1 MVDAKRSAA
10 KHTQKKRV
18 ESSQHA
24 LNFAGRQTGAGE
36 QKHNPVITIPF
47 AVLSTIRLTL
57 FFFIWGLREKTFL
70 SKKKKW
76 KASEVF
82 IASIGTRDICLEL
95 TVRVLSAH
103 WGQ

>member
-1 MVDAKRSAA
+1 MVDVKRSAA

-57 FFFIWGLREKTFL
+57 FLFWGLREKTFL
-70 SKKKKW
+70 LKKW
-76 KASEVF
+76 KAPKVF
-82 IASIGTRDICLEL
+82 IASIGTRNICLNL
-95 TVRVLSAH
+95 TH
-103 WGQ
+103 

>member
-1 MVDAKRSAA
+1 MVDVKRSAA

-70 SKKKKW
+70 SKKKNGKRQRFL
-76 KASEVF
+76 SLRLEHVN
-82 IASIGTRDICLEL
+82 ICLDL

-103 WGQ
+103 